1 MSSLFDSIKNM
12 ATKKKKTITKS
23 DIKTKAPA
31 QPATPAASTPK
42 ASAAPIVDLAK
53 ALKDIELFY
62 REKNFASAKELA
74 ATTLAAHPKSF
85 DALHLYGLIAF
96 QLGEADTAVE
106 FVKKALV
113 VDAKHALAY
122 FNLANI
128 LRSQKKLQEA
138 ADAYAKAIANKLQ
151 HAQVEYMYGVTLQ
164 ELNQAEEALKHFTKA
179 VEMQPDFTDA
189 KNRKDFISQALA
201 KK

>member
-31 QPATPAASTPK
+31 QPVTPAASTPK
-42 ASAAPIVDLAK
+42 AEAPVLDLAK

-74 ATTLAAHPKSF
+74 ATTLAAYPKSF

-106 FVKKALV
+106 FVKKALA
-113 VDAKHALAY
+113 VDVKHALAY

-128 LRSQKKLQEA
+128 LRSQKKLQDA

-164 ELNQAEEALKHFTKA
+164 ELNKAEEALKHFTKA
-179 VEMQPDFTDA
+179 VEMQPDFADA
-189 KNRKDFISQALA
+189 KNRRDLLTQELA

>member
-23 DIKTKAPA
+23 DVKAKAPA
-31 QPATPAASTPK
+31 PSAASK
-42 ASAAPIVDLAK
+42 VAVAPALDLAK
-53 ALKDIELFY
+53 ALKDVELFY
-62 REKNFASAKELA
+62 REKNFTSAKELA

-96 QLGEADTAVE
+96 QLGEADAAVE
-106 FVKKALV
+106 FVKKALA

-128 LRSQKKLQEA
+128 LRSQRKLEEA
-138 ADAYAKAIANKLQ
+138 ADSYAKAIANKLQ

-164 ELNQAEEALKHFTKA
+164 ELNKAEEALKHFEKA

-189 KNRKDFISQALA
+189 KNRKELISQALG